1 MAAGRDLG
9 LDVRPQE
16 YPDGTRTAAD
26 AARAVGV
33 PVGAIVK
40 SLVFAVGA
48 EPVMALVSGA
58 NTLDEAAL
66 GRLAGGSTATRLH
79 ADSVRA
85 ATGFGVGGVPPFGH
99 RTGLRTFVDEDV
111 LAFDKVWAAAGTPS
125 SCFPVAPSDLA
136 RVTDAVVGRLRRRA
150 DEDSTSATR

>member
-1 MAAGRDLG
+1 MAAGNERG
-9 LDVRPQE
+9 LDVRPRE
-16 YPDGTRTAAD
+16 YPAGTRTAAD

-40 SLVFAVGA
+40 SLVFAVGD
-48 EPVMALVSGA
+48 EPVIALVSGA

-66 GRLAGGSTATRLH
+66 GALAGGPAATRLD

-99 RTGLRTFVDEDV
+99 RTALRTFVDEDV
-111 LAFDKVWAAAGTPS
+111 LAFGEVWAAAGTPS
-125 SCFPVAPSDLA
+125 SCFPVAPADLVTA
-136 RVTDAVVGRLRRRA
+136 TDAVVGRLRQVDGARP
-150 DEDSTSATR
+150 